1 MVPLYLFLSLPINY
15 ADHKVTPICDYL
27 QSPHHFIGSQFISA
41 KPRCS
46 VTGTIRLPPSRTAVD
61 PNKNILFLSLS
72 LRFSMVDV
80 LEGSQPS
87 HFYRS
92 RHVDVIEIRWGT
104 FTWVNIFRFDSTG
117 ACGNMY
123 SVLTVISSPS
133 GWLRWS
139 RRNSLGLGRTRFLIE
154 IWLFFFITSARVSVG
169 FKSSS
174 VWNFRLVWNGWCA
187 TVTRLIHNWTLRT
200 WRTI

>member
-154 IWLFFFITSARVSVG
+154 I
-169 FKSSS
+169 
-174 VWNFRLVWNGWCA
+174 
-187 TVTRLIHNWTLRT
+187 
-200 WRTI
+200 